1 MNERDESMGDDSNS
15 SMLPDFSFVC
25 QSSNMSINEQP
36 IKVKIVH
43 IYILKLNDN
52 YKFYLIEQFE

>member
-43 IYILKLNDN
+43 IHSYLYIYYEFK
-52 YKFYLIEQFE
+52 